1 MEKNILIIGAAR
13 SGKTTLA
20 KKFSKE
26 KGYNLISIDN
36 IVSGFEAYPELGIH
50 HDGDAVDTAKRL
62 APFLI
67 KYFIELSEGNA
78 FYDGIKFVIE
88 GTHIDFEQLMP
99 FLQNEKYSD
108 KYEIIGLTYNHIS
121 EEELYDAIKKYDTE
135 DDWTYWCSDEELRG
149 NVRYFLDRNK
159 YFNDLFKK
167 YNITT
172 YDTSLSRDEVLE
184 SIVMSFGSK
193 GLK

>member
-50 HDGDAVDTAKRL
+50 HDGDAEDTAKRL

-149 NVRYFLDRNK
+149 NVRYFLERNK

-172 YDTSLSRDEVLE
+172 YDTSLHRDAVLDE
-184 SIVMSFGSK
+184 IVMSLGCK